1 MDPKEARKSLSDDL
15 FFIRGAS
22 ILLVVLIHVVGVEAV
37 HGVRKFFSPDREDLR
52 LVAHVIHSFN
62 MAVMLIGSGVAVS
75 LFGRPDTSFS
85 EFVRK
90 KLNKLI
96 IPMLVW
102 APAFFLLQELQRA
115 RPAVREEW
123 LALLGRVPGAW
134 FPPYAIFWFVHALVA
149 CTLLSWLFKRVS
161 APLGRWD
168 GLVYVALS
176 ALLRLGALTWKAH
189 TDNPLVA
196 YLEFILYW
204 NCFFGLGMALQPWLG
219 PLRERLS
226 RLPLA
231 LQGLVPVGLFAVL
244 VAWYSTFSA
253 EHYEESRLLNGPLGF
268 LMQLSLALFVR
279 NLTARWG
286 GLAEAL
292 RRRLVFAGSI
302 SMTIY
307 LFHIYFLS
315 GARTVLVKVWAGAP
329 LAVHLVLGCVVGLL
343 GPVLLYRALQG
354 NRAFRWSI
362 GLPPPPRPEAT
373 PAALSPQG

>member
-1 MDPKEARKSLSDDL
+1 MDPKEAKKSLSDDL

-22 ILLVVLIHVVGVEAV
+22 ILLVVLIHVIGVEAV
-37 HGVRKFFSPDREDLR
+37 HGLRKSFSPDREDLR

-96 IPMLVW
+96 IPMVVW
-102 APAFFLLQELQRA
+102 APAFFLMQELLRS
-115 RPAVREEW
+115 RPLVREEW
-123 LALLGRVPGAW
+123 LALMGRLPNAW

-176 ALLRLGALTWKAH
+176 ALLRAGAQAWNDA
-189 TDNPLVA
+189 TDSQLVA

-204 NCFFGLGMALQPWLG
+204 NCFFGVGMAVHPWLG
-219 PLRERLS
+219 PLRERLL

-231 LQGLVPVGLFAVL
+231 LQGLVPVGLFALL
-244 VAWYSTFSA
+244 VAWYSTFST
-253 EHYEESRLLNGPLGF
+253 EHYEDSRLLNGPLGF
-268 LMQLSLALFVR
+268 FMQLTLALFVR

-286 GLAEAL
+286 GLAERL
-292 RRRLVFAGSI
+292 RGRLVFAGSI

-315 GARTVLVKVWAGAP
+315 GLRTVLQKVLPGTP
-329 LAVHLVLGCVVGLL
+329 LALHLVLGFLVGLL
-343 GPVLLYRALQG
+343 GPVFLYRALQG

-362 GLPPPPRPEAT
+362 GLPPLPRAEPPAP
-373 PAALSPQG
+373 ALSPQA